1 MGVRISSPDLRRRRD
16 DGVGRLAEMLY
27 VGIILGLILLGG
39 LLRYTVFS
47 PVPRTITSWRDAE
60 QLVDYQIRA
69 ANRRLRRDAWMLTFV
84 VSQLDLEKRTVSVR
98 IGINYGRRSY
108 PDYLGRFQ
116 QMWANAQVMLRAK
129 EKITEAFARRAFRA
143 TVETCT

>member
-1 MGVRISSPDLRRRRD
+1 VE
-16 DGVGRLAEMLY
+16 EMLY
-27 VGIILGLILLGG
+27 VGIILGLILLAG

-47 PVPRTITSWRDAE
+47 PVPRAITSLHDAE
-60 QLVDYQIRA
+60 QLVEQQINA

-84 VSQLDLEKRTVSVR
+84 VSELDLEKRTVSVR

-116 QMWANAQVMLRAK
+116 QMWANAQVMLRTK
-129 EKITEAFARRAFRA
+129 EKITNAFARRAFQA
-143 TVETCT
+143 TVETFT